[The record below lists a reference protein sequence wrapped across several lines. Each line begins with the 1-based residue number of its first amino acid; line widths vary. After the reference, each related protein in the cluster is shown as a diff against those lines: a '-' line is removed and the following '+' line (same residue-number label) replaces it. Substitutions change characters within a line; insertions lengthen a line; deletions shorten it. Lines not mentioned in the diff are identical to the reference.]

1 VVLSWGLI
9 LVLQCDGFHAI
20 KVVNQIDRIVNPVY
34 NRVIKKEQRT
44 KTRKAKTMKTITAK
58 QIAFINNL
66 VRETRAYDGG
76 DGMVTL
82 DGLRAQIIEE
92 WAKYGTSDNIDF
104 EDQVHAVFPSELDD
118 DEELP
123 QVRPLTPQLLIE
135 LAAWALSE
143 NTKNIKLETVDARTV
158 ADVAEIVAKETG
170 CTVESAQRII
180 TNLIGI
186 HQADGSI
193 TIDSE
198 AIRPAE
204 ALMLKAEAALI
215 ASQSQQDKGILK
227 DLSVADQ
234 AYEEAKGLA
243 DAARAHR
250 DALIVKALQQGVRV
264 GQVVQATSLSR
275 QMVYRIAGK

>member
-1 VVLSWGLI
+1 
-9 LVLQCDGFHAI
+9 
-20 KVVNQIDRIVNPVY
+20 
-34 NRVIKKEQRT
+34 
-44 KTRKAKTMKTITAK
+44 MKTITAK

>member
-1 VVLSWGLI
+1 
-9 LVLQCDGFHAI
+9 
-20 KVVNQIDRIVNPVY
+20 
-34 NRVIKKEQRT
+34 
-44 KTRKAKTMKTITAK
+44 MKTITAK

-104 EDQVHAVFPSELDD
+104 EDQVHAVFPSDPSELDD

-158 ADVAEIVAKETG
+158 ADIAEIVAKETG

-198 AIRPAE
+198 AMRPAE

-215 ASQSQQDKGILK
+215 ASQSQQDKGILE

-250 DALIVKALQQGVRV
+250 DALIVKALQQGARV